1 MSSKKPDK
9 KDESPRVYH
18 VGNFA
23 DIHKLSQVKRW
34 NAVSRIARNSKKVA
48 KP

>member
-1 MSSKKPDK
+1 MTKKTDKK

-23 DIHKLSQVKRW
+23 DIHKQSVVKRW